1 MNYLVSLNMPRLKAA
16 EYGDKI
22 IKNAKVTK
30 PDKHSHKISCKNTV
44 TKNPAKT
51 QTQKF
56 KTNAKAKKSEK
67 TSLRNE
73 PKKAKKIILPGS
85 WPEFS

>member
-30 PDKHSHKISCKNTV
+30 PDKHSHTKSCKNTD
-44 TKNPAKT
+44 TKIQNKRESK
-51 QTQKF
+51 KF
-56 KTNAKAKKSEK
+56 RK
-67 TSLRNE
+67 NE
-73 PKKAKKIILPGS
+73 PNK
-85 WPEFS
+85 